1 MNENEKSE
9 AALDQGPTSLDG
21 LVTAIQE
28 VKSILLGMERLMIKM
43 NENLSRIQ

>member
-9 AALDQGPTSLDG
+9 VTPEQGTISTEG
-21 LVTAIQE
+21 IVTAIQE

>member
-9 AALDQGPTSLDG
+9 VPPEQGTTSTERI
-21 LVTAIQE
+21 VTAIQE

>member
-9 AALDQGPTSLDG
+9 VAPEQGTTSLDG
-21 LVTAIQE
+21 LVIAIQE